1 MGILKSNINY
11 VNWVVLYLWC
21 LNINYVNWVV
31 LYLWSLNINY
41 VDEFSLYLWRWNVV
55 KIHTGKLWVFQE
67 TLLLGSNTLI
77 NFFSIFQETLLLGRH
92 FHSGLQSK
100 YPPSISNITVDE
112 KGVLNLLTKLNTNKA
127 SGPGGI
133 SNRFLK
139 ACASEITPLLTQ
151 IFQMSL
157 NSHNL
162 LEDWRTANISPIFK
176 KGYKHLPSNYRPV

>member
-1 MGILKSNINY
+1 MPVLQWPISSLSLSLYSFFLPENNRLKSAKAHASNVFFIFNVNKCLYINY
-11 VNWVVLYLWC
+11 VNCVVLYLWC

-92 FHSGLQSK
+92 FHSGLQS
-100 YPPSISNITVDE
+100 SRGRV
-112 KGVLNLLTKLNTNKA
+112 
-127 SGPGGI
+127 
-133 SNRFLK
+133 
-139 ACASEITPLLTQ
+139 
-151 IFQMSL
+151 
-157 NSHNL
+157 
-162 LEDWRTANISPIFK
+162 
-176 KGYKHLPSNYRPV
+176 

>member
-1 MGILKSNINY
+1 MLVLYIHGKKNNT
-11 VNWVVLYLWC
+11 NKPKNVVLYLWC

-92 FHSGLQSK
+92 FHSGLQS
-100 YPPSISNITVDE
+100 SMIIILLHTFTNVCF
-112 KGVLNLLTKLNTNKA
+112 GVYIVN
-127 SGPGGI
+127 
-133 SNRFLK
+133 FL
-139 ACASEITPLLTQ
+139 S
-151 IFQMSL
+151 SL
-157 NSHNL
+157 MI
-162 LEDWRTANISPIFK
+162 D
-176 KGYKHLPSNYRPV
+176 